1 MSYKVEELENSM
13 AKITI
18 EVSAED
24 FEAAT
29 EKAYHKN
36 KGRITIPG
44 FRKGK
49 APRKMIEKL
58 YGAEIFYEDAAEI
71 AMPDAYR
78 DAAKECG
85 LDIVSRPE
93 VDVVDIASGKPFVFT
108 ATVAVKP
115 EVALGEYKGVEVEKR
130 EVKVLAADVNAE
142 IDRVREQNAR
152 MITIDDRAVQKD
164 DIAVIDYEGF
174 VDGQPFDGG
183 AGSDYSLT
191 IGSHSFID
199 TFEDQLIGK
208 NTGDEVDVNV
218 TFPEDYHAEELKGKP
233 ALFKV
238 NIKEIKFK
246 ELPDLDDEFASE
258 VSEFDTLKEYK
269 ASVKKMLTERRKNQ
283 VRAEK
288 ENEVV
293 EKVVENATVEL
304 PAPMVEEQVSRM
316 VNEFGMR
323 LQQQGLSIEQYM
335 QMTGMQPN
343 MLMDQMRPEAEKR
356 IQTRLVLEAVA
367 EAENMKATDKDIDK
381 EVERLAEMYGMDADK
396 LKEQM
401 GEEEKEQV
409 AKDVEVQKAVDLI
422 VNEAVE
428 TDAPDEKAGE
438 A

>member
-24 FEAAT
+24 FEAAM

>member
-24 FEAAT
+24 FEASL

-36 KGRITIPG
+36 KGRIAIPG

-78 DAAKECG
+78 EAAKECG

-93 VDVVDIASGKPFVFT
+93 VDVVEIGSGKPFVFT

-115 EVALGEYKGVEVEKR
+115 EVTLGEYKGVEVEKR
-130 EVKVLAADVNAE
+130 EVKILAADINAE

-152 MITIDDRAVQKD
+152 IITVDDRAVKKD

-183 AGSDYSLT
+183 AGSNYSLT

-208 NTGDEVDVNV
+208 NVGDEVDVNV

-238 NIKEIKFK
+238 NIKEVKVK

-288 ENEVV
+288 ENDVV

-304 PAPMVEEQVSRM
+304 PAPMVDEQVSRM
-316 VNEFGMR
+316 INEFGMR

-343 MLMDQMRPEAEKR
+343 DLMEQMRPEAEKR

-381 EVERLAEMYGMDADK
+381 EVEKLAEMYGMDADK

-409 AKDVEVQKAVDLI
+409 AKDVEVQKAVDLM

-428 TDAPDEKAGE
+428 TDTPDEKAEE